1 MFVSS
6 NVYRK
11 LSATSSPAVGLLAPG
26 RKEQPIF
33 TFKQVSLICE
43 RLLREREAQLREEYD
58 KILGQKLAE
67 QYDTFV
73 KFTYDQIQKGFE
85 AGPTPSCKFIACLV
99 LSFISLI
106 VIALLCF
113 NRFIIRSIRRG

>member
-1 MFVSS
+1 MDSLLILVSS

-11 LSATSSPAVGLLAPG
+11 LSATSCSSPAVGLLAPG
-26 RKEQPIF
+26 RREQPIF

-85 AGPTPSCKFIACLV
+85 TGPTPSCKFHVFAAV
-99 LSFISLI
+99 SS
-106 VIALLCF
+106 
-113 NRFIIRSIRRG
+113 S